1 MTGKKEILQ
10 ALKNEFAKCV
20 PEAEHYFGKIGEGY
34 SPPAFLYLPS
44 FNEESRHNAFFQ
56 DTNREIQII
65 YFGRTDGY
73 GTTDFDEKLEIEEKV
88 TAFLNTFL
96 LPVGNRTLL
105 FTYETQDALRMKH
118 RMRMNSF
125 LSIFDLNIRRMH
137 HLPCSRKK
145 KIWMQRRM
153 CILQKG

>member
-20 PEAEHYFGKIGEGY
+20 PEEEHYFGKIGEGY

-88 TAFLNTFL
+88 TSFLNTFL
-96 LPVGNRTLL
+96 LSVGDRTLL
-105 FTYETQDALRMKH
+105 FTYETQDADEQL
-118 RMRMNSF
+118 SF
-125 LSIFDLNIRRMH
+125 YIRFEYKEDAPFAMFEEEENMDAAENVHFTERV
-137 HLPCSRKK
+137 K
-145 KIWMQRRM
+145 
-153 CILQKG
+153 

>member
-44 FNEESRHNAFFQ
+44 FNRESRHNAFFQ

-105 FTYETQDALRMKH
+105 FTYETQDADEQL
-118 RMRMNSF
+118 SF
-125 LSIFDLNIRRMH
+125 YIRFEYKEDAPFAMFEEEENMDAAENVHFTERV
-137 HLPCSRKK
+137 K
-145 KIWMQRRM
+145 
-153 CILQKG
+153 

>member
-96 LPVGNRTLL
+96 LPVGDRTLL
-105 FTYETQDALRMKH
+105 FTYETNDADEQL
-118 RMRMNSF
+118 SF
-125 LSIFDLNIRRMH
+125 YIRFEYKEDAPFAMFEEEENMDAAENVHFTERV
-137 HLPCSRKK
+137 K
-145 KIWMQRRM
+145 
-153 CILQKG
+153 

>member
-44 FNEESRHNAFFQ
+44 FNEKSRHNAFFQ

-96 LPVGNRTLL
+96 LPVGDRTFL
-105 FTYETQDALRMKH
+105 FTYETNDADEQL
-118 RMRMNSF
+118 SF
-125 LSIFDLNIRRMH
+125 YIRFEYKEDAPFAMFEEEENMDAAENVHFTERV
-137 HLPCSRKK
+137 K
-145 KIWMQRRM
+145 
-153 CILQKG
+153 

>member
-56 DTNREIQII
+56 NTNREIQII

-105 FTYETQDALRMKH
+105 FTYETQDADEQL
-118 RMRMNSF
+118 SF
-125 LSIFDLNIRRMH
+125 YIRFEYKEDAPFAMFEEEENMDAAENVHFTERV
-137 HLPCSRKK
+137 K
-145 KIWMQRRM
+145 
-153 CILQKG
+153 

>member
-44 FNEESRHNAFFQ
+44 FNQESRHNAFFQ

-105 FTYETQDALRMKH
+105 FTYETQDADEQL
-118 RMRMNSF
+118 SF
-125 LSIFDLNIRRMH
+125 YIRFEYKEDAPFAMFEEEENMDAAENVHFTERV
-137 HLPCSRKK
+137 K
-145 KIWMQRRM
+145 
-153 CILQKG
+153 

>member
-1 MTGKKEILQ
+1 LTGKKEILQ

-44 FNEESRHNAFFQ
+44 FNQESRHNAFFQ

-96 LPVGNRTLL
+96 LPVGDRKLL
-105 FTYETQDALRMKH
+105 FTYETQDADEQL
-118 RMRMNSF
+118 SF
-125 LSIFDLNIRRMH
+125 YIRFEYKEDAPFAMFEEEENMDAAENVHFTERV
-137 HLPCSRKK
+137 K
-145 KIWMQRRM
+145 
-153 CILQKG
+153 

>member
-105 FTYETQDALRMKH
+105 FTYETNDADEQL
-118 RMRMNSF
+118 SF
-125 LSIFDLNIRRMH
+125 YIRFEYKEDAPFAMFEEEENMDAAENVHFTERV
-137 HLPCSRKK
+137 K
-145 KIWMQRRM
+145 
-153 CILQKG
+153 

>member
-105 FTYETQDALRMKH
+105 FTYETQNADEQLSFYIRFEYKEDAPFAMFEEEENMDAAENVHFTERVK
-118 RMRMNSF
+118 
-125 LSIFDLNIRRMH
+125 
-137 HLPCSRKK
+137 
-145 KIWMQRRM
+145 
-153 CILQKG
+153 

>member
-44 FNEESRHNAFFQ
+44 FNQESRHNAFFQ

-96 LPVGNRTLL
+96 LPVGDRKLL
-105 FTYETQDALRMKH
+105 FTYETQDADEQL
-118 RMRMNSF
+118 SF
-125 LSIFDLNIRRMH
+125 YIRFEYKENAPFAMFEEEENMDAAENVHFTERV
-137 HLPCSRKK
+137 K
-145 KIWMQRRM
+145 
-153 CILQKG
+153 

>member
-44 FNEESRHNAFFQ
+44 FNQESRHNAFFQ

-88 TAFLNTFL
+88 TSFLNTFL

-105 FTYETQDALRMKH
+105 FTYETNDADEQL
-118 RMRMNSF
+118 SF
-125 LSIFDLNIRRMH
+125 YIRFEYKEDAPFAMFEEEENMDAAENVHFTERV
-137 HLPCSRKK
+137 K
-145 KIWMQRRM
+145 
-153 CILQKG
+153 

>member
-44 FNEESRHNAFFQ
+44 FNQESRHNAFFQ

-73 GTTDFDEKLEIEEKV
+73 GTTDFDEKLEIEKKV

-96 LPVGNRTLL
+96 LPVGDRTLL
-105 FTYETQDALRMKH
+105 FTYETQDADEQL
-118 RMRMNSF
+118 SF
-125 LSIFDLNIRRMH
+125 YIRFEYKEDAPFAMFEEEENMDAAENVHFTERV
-137 HLPCSRKK
+137 K
-145 KIWMQRRM
+145 
-153 CILQKG
+153 

>member
-44 FNEESRHNAFFQ
+44 FNQESRYNAFFQ

-105 FTYETQDALRMKH
+105 FTYETNDADEQL
-118 RMRMNSF
+118 SF
-125 LSIFDLNIRRMH
+125 YIRFEYKEDAPFAMFKEEENMDAAENVHFTERV
-137 HLPCSRKK
+137 K
-145 KIWMQRRM
+145 
-153 CILQKG
+153 

>member
-1 MTGKKEILQ
+1 LTGKKEILQ

-88 TAFLNTFL
+88 TSFLNTFL
-96 LPVGNRTLL
+96 LSVGDRTLL
-105 FTYETQDALRMKH
+105 FTYETQDADEQL
-118 RMRMNSF
+118 SF
-125 LSIFDLNIRRMH
+125 YIRFEYKEDAPFAMFEEEENMDAAENVHFTERV
-137 HLPCSRKK
+137 K
-145 KIWMQRRM
+145 
-153 CILQKG
+153 

>member
-44 FNEESRHNAFFQ
+44 FNRESKHNAFFQ

-88 TAFLNTFL
+88 IAFLNTFL
-96 LPVGNRTLL
+96 LPVGDRTLL
-105 FTYETQDALRMKH
+105 FMYETQDTDEQL
-118 RMRMNSF
+118 SF
-125 LSIFDLNIRRMH
+125 YIRFEYKEDAPFAKFKEEENMDAAENVYFTERV
-137 HLPCSRKK
+137 K
-145 KIWMQRRM
+145 
-153 CILQKG
+153 

>member
-44 FNEESRHNAFFQ
+44 FNQESRHNAFFQ

-96 LPVGNRTLL
+96 LPVGDRKLL
-105 FTYETQDALRMKH
+105 FTYETNDADEQL
-118 RMRMNSF
+118 SF
-125 LSIFDLNIRRMH
+125 YIRFEYKEDAPFAMFEEEENMDAAENVHFTERV
-137 HLPCSRKK
+137 K
-145 KIWMQRRM
+145 
-153 CILQKG
+153 

>member
-44 FNEESRHNAFFQ
+44 FNQESRHNAFFQ

-96 LPVGNRTLL
+96 LPVGDRKLL
-105 FTYETQDALRMKH
+105 FTYETQDADEQL
-118 RMRMNSF
+118 SF
-125 LSIFDLNIRRMH
+125 YIRFEYKEDAPFAMFEEEENMDAAENVHFTERV
-137 HLPCSRKK
+137 K
-145 KIWMQRRM
+145 
-153 CILQKG
+153 

>member
-34 SPPAFLYLPS
+34 YPPAFLYLPS

-105 FTYETQDALRMKH
+105 FTYETQDADEQL
-118 RMRMNSF
+118 SF
-125 LSIFDLNIRRMH
+125 YIRFEYKEDAPFAMFEEEENMDAAENVHFTERV
-137 HLPCSRKK
+137 K
-145 KIWMQRRM
+145 
-153 CILQKG
+153 

>member
-44 FNEESRHNAFFQ
+44 FNQESRHNAFFQ

-96 LPVGNRTLL
+96 LPVGDRTLL
-105 FTYETQDALRMKH
+105 FTYETQDADEQF
-118 RMRMNSF
+118 SF
-125 LSIFDLNIRRMH
+125 YIRFEYKEDAPFAMFEEEENMDAAENVHFTERV
-137 HLPCSRKK
+137 K
-145 KIWMQRRM
+145 
-153 CILQKG
+153 

>member
-44 FNEESRHNAFFQ
+44 FNQESRHNAFFQ

-88 TAFLNTFL
+88 TSFLNTFL

-105 FTYETQDALRMKH
+105 FTYETQDADEQL
-118 RMRMNSF
+118 SF
-125 LSIFDLNIRRMH
+125 YIRFEYKEDAPFAMFEEEENMDAAENVHFTERV
-137 HLPCSRKK
+137 K
-145 KIWMQRRM
+145 
-153 CILQKG
+153 

>member
-44 FNEESRHNAFFQ
+44 FNRESRHNAFFFFF
-56 DTNREIQII
+56 NREIQII

-96 LPVGNRTLL
+96 LPVGDRTLL
-105 FTYETQDALRMKH
+105 FTYETQDVDDQL
-118 RMRMNSF
+118 SF
-125 LSIFDLNIRRMH
+125 YIRFEYKEDAPFAKFKEEENMDAAENVYFTERV
-137 HLPCSRKK
+137 K
-145 KIWMQRRM
+145 
-153 CILQKG
+153 

>member
-96 LPVGNRTLL
+96 LPVGDRTLL
-105 FTYETQDALRMKH
+105 FTYETNDADEQL
-118 RMRMNSF
+118 SF
-125 LSIFDLNIRRMH
+125 YIRFEYKEDAPFAIFEEEENMDAAENVHFTERV
-137 HLPCSRKK
+137 K
-145 KIWMQRRM
+145 
-153 CILQKG
+153 

>member
-96 LPVGNRTLL
+96 LPVGDRTLL
-105 FTYETQDALRMKH
+105 FTYETQDADEQL
-118 RMRMNSF
+118 SF
-125 LSIFDLNIRRMH
+125 YIRFEYKEDAPFAMFEEEENMDAAENVHFTERV
-137 HLPCSRKK
+137 K
-145 KIWMQRRM
+145 
-153 CILQKG
+153 

>member
-88 TAFLNTFL
+88 TSFLNTFL

-105 FTYETQDALRMKH
+105 FTYETQDADEQL
-118 RMRMNSF
+118 SF
-125 LSIFDLNIRRMH
+125 YIRFEYKEDAPFAMFEEEENMDAAENVHFTERV
-137 HLPCSRKK
+137 K
-145 KIWMQRRM
+145 
-153 CILQKG
+153 

>member
-44 FNEESRHNAFFQ
+44 FNQESRHNAFFQ

-88 TAFLNTFL
+88 TSFLNTFL
-96 LPVGNRTLL
+96 LPVGDRTLL
-105 FTYETQDALRMKH
+105 FTYETNDADEQL
-118 RMRMNSF
+118 SF
-125 LSIFDLNIRRMH
+125 YIRFEYKEDAPFAMFEEEENMDAAENVHFTERV
-137 HLPCSRKK
+137 K
-145 KIWMQRRM
+145 
-153 CILQKG
+153 

>member
-34 SPPAFLYLPS
+34 STPAFLYLPS
-44 FNEESRHNAFFQ
+44 FNQESRHNAFFQ

-88 TAFLNTFL
+88 TAFLNIFL
-96 LPVGNRTLL
+96 LPVGDRTLL
-105 FTYETQDALRMKH
+105 FTYETQDADEQL
-118 RMRMNSF
+118 SF
-125 LSIFDLNIRRMH
+125 YIRFEYKEDAPFAMFEEEENMDAAENVHFTERV
-137 HLPCSRKK
+137 K
-145 KIWMQRRM
+145 
-153 CILQKG
+153 

>member
-44 FNEESRHNAFFQ
+44 FNQESRHNAFFQ
-56 DTNREIQII
+56 NTNREIQII

-105 FTYETQDALRMKH
+105 FTYETQDADEQL
-118 RMRMNSF
+118 SF
-125 LSIFDLNIRRMH
+125 YIRFEYKEDAPFAMFEEEENMDAAENVHFTERV
-137 HLPCSRKK
+137 K
-145 KIWMQRRM
+145 
-153 CILQKG
+153 

>member
-44 FNEESRHNAFFQ
+44 FNQESRHNAFFQ

-96 LPVGNRTLL
+96 LPVGDRTLL
-105 FTYETQDALRMKH
+105 FTYETQDADEQL
-118 RMRMNSF
+118 SF
-125 LSIFDLNIRRMH
+125 YIRFEYKEDAPFAMFEEEENMDAAENVHFTERV
-137 HLPCSRKK
+137 K
-145 KIWMQRRM
+145 
-153 CILQKG
+153 

>member
-96 LPVGNRTLL
+96 LPAGNRTLL
-105 FTYETQDALRMKH
+105 FTYETQDADEQL
-118 RMRMNSF
+118 SF
-125 LSIFDLNIRRMH
+125 YIRFEYKEDAPFAMFEEEENMDAAENVHFTERV
-137 HLPCSRKK
+137 K
-145 KIWMQRRM
+145 
-153 CILQKG
+153 

>member
-88 TAFLNTFL
+88 TSFLNTFL
-96 LPVGNRTLL
+96 LPVGDRTLL
-105 FTYETQDALRMKH
+105 FTYETNDADEQL
-118 RMRMNSF
+118 SF
-125 LSIFDLNIRRMH
+125 YIRFEYKEDAPFAMFEEEENMDAAENVHFTERV
-137 HLPCSRKK
+137 K
-145 KIWMQRRM
+145 
-153 CILQKG
+153 

>member
-44 FNEESRHNAFFQ
+44 FQQESRHNAFFQ

-105 FTYETQDALRMKH
+105 FTYETNDADEQL
-118 RMRMNSF
+118 SF
-125 LSIFDLNIRRMH
+125 YIRFEYKEDAPFAMFEEEENMDAAENVHFTERV
-137 HLPCSRKK
+137 K
-145 KIWMQRRM
+145 
-153 CILQKG
+153 

>member
-44 FNEESRHNAFFQ
+44 FNQESRHNAFFQ
-56 DTNREIQII
+56 DTNREIEII

-105 FTYETQDALRMKH
+105 FTYETQDADEQL
-118 RMRMNSF
+118 SF
-125 LSIFDLNIRRMH
+125 YIRFEYKEDAPFAMFEEEENMDAAENVHFTERV
-137 HLPCSRKK
+137 K
-145 KIWMQRRM
+145 
-153 CILQKG
+153 

>member
-10 ALKNEFAKCV
+10 ALKNEFVKCV

-105 FTYETQDALRMKH
+105 FTYETQDADEQL
-118 RMRMNSF
+118 SF
-125 LSIFDLNIRRMH
+125 YIRFEYKEDAPFAMFEEEENMDAAENVHFTERV
-137 HLPCSRKK
+137 K
-145 KIWMQRRM
+145 
-153 CILQKG
+153 

>member
-1 MTGKKEILQ
+1 LTGKKEILQ

-44 FNEESRHNAFFQ
+44 FNQESRHNAFFQ

-96 LPVGNRTLL
+96 LPVGDRTLL
-105 FTYETQDALRMKH
+105 FTYETQDADEQL
-118 RMRMNSF
+118 SF
-125 LSIFDLNIRRMH
+125 YIRFEYKEDAPFAMFEEEENMDAAENVHFTERV
-137 HLPCSRKK
+137 K
-145 KIWMQRRM
+145 
-153 CILQKG
+153 

>member
-44 FNEESRHNAFFQ
+44 FNQESRHNAFFQ

-96 LPVGNRTLL
+96 LPVGDRTLL
-105 FTYETQDALRMKH
+105 FAYETQDADEQL
-118 RMRMNSF
+118 SF
-125 LSIFDLNIRRMH
+125 YIRFEYKEDAPFAMFEEEENMDAAENVHFTERV
-137 HLPCSRKK
+137 K
-145 KIWMQRRM
+145 
-153 CILQKG
+153 

>member
-44 FNEESRHNAFFQ
+44 FNQESRHNAFFQ

-105 FTYETQDALRMKH
+105 FTYETNDADEQL
-118 RMRMNSF
+118 SF
-125 LSIFDLNIRRMH
+125 YIRFEYKEDAPFAMFEEEENMDAAENVHFTERV
-137 HLPCSRKK
+137 K
-145 KIWMQRRM
+145 
-153 CILQKG
+153 

>member
-44 FNEESRHNAFFQ
+44 FDQESRHNAFFQ

-88 TAFLNTFL
+88 TSFLNTFL
-96 LPVGNRTLL
+96 LSVGDRTLL
-105 FTYETQDALRMKH
+105 FTYETNDADEQL
-118 RMRMNSF
+118 SF
-125 LSIFDLNIRRMH
+125 YIRFEYKEDAPFAMFEEEENMDAAENVHFTERV
-137 HLPCSRKK
+137 K
-145 KIWMQRRM
+145 
-153 CILQKG
+153 

>member
-96 LPVGNRTLL
+96 LPVGDRKLL
-105 FTYETQDALRMKH
+105 FTYETQDADEQL
-118 RMRMNSF
+118 SF
-125 LSIFDLNIRRMH
+125 YIRFEYKEDAPFAMFEEEENMDAAENVHFTERV
-137 HLPCSRKK
+137 K
-145 KIWMQRRM
+145 
-153 CILQKG
+153 